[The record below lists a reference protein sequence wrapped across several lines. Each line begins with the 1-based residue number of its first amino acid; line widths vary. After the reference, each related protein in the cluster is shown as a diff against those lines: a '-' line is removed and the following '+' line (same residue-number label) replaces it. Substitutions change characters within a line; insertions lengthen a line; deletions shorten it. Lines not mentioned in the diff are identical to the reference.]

1 MRALRWGLIP
11 SWAKDPRIGARLINA
26 RSETLTKKPAF
37 SSLISGRRALMPVS
51 GFYEWRR
58 PEPGSPA
65 GKQPFYFHR
74 VDGELLVFAGLW
86 DPLIAPTDHA

>member
-1 MRALRWGLIP
+1 
-11 SWAKDPRIGARLINA
+11 
-26 RSETLTKKPAF
+26 
-37 SSLISGRRALMPVS
+37 MPVS